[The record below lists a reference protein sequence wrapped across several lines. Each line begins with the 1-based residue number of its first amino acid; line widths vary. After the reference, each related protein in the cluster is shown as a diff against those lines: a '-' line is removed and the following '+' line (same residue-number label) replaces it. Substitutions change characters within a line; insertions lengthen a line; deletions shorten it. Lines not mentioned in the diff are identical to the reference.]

1 MNIVDQQTFRDAMSC
16 MGAAVNIITTDGPAG
31 RAGFT
36 ASAVCSVTDTP
47 PTLLVCLNRG
57 ASVWPVFNENRTL
70 CVNTLSAGQE
80 PLSNLFGGKTPMEH
94 RFAAA
99 RWQTGVTGCPQ
110 LEEAL
115 VSFDCRISR
124 GERRH
129 PRHFVL
135 RHRSDSSSRHTLRA
149 GVVRSQLSRADAPC
163 LLTSLR
169 RQLMAMFGLPH
180 WQLKSTS
187 TESGVVAPDE
197 RLPFAQTAIMGV
209 QHAVAMFGATV
220 LMPILMGLDP
230 NLSILMSGIGTLLFS
245 LLPAGACPVISDPAR
260 LLSAW

>member
-115 VSFDCRISR
+115 V
-124 GERRH
+124 
-129 PRHFVL
+129 
-135 RHRSDSSSRHTLRA
+135 
-149 GVVRSQLSRADAPC
+149 
-163 LLTSLR
+163 
-169 RQLMAMFGLPH
+169 
-180 WQLKSTS
+180 
-187 TESGVVAPDE
+187 
-197 RLPFAQTAIMGV
+197 
-209 QHAVAMFGATV
+209 
-220 LMPILMGLDP
+220 
-230 NLSILMSGIGTLLFS
+230 
-245 LLPAGACPVISDPAR
+245 
-260 LLSAW
+260 